1 MKTEG
6 IGVYPAIVVV
16 TAAVFFVEMQMP
28 LGFTPWLL
36 YVIPLGLTYWAPYRY
51 TPVIVAAACMILV
64 GAGYFLSPAG
74 VSAPVA
80 AINRAFGAVTFWL
93 LGLLILQYKNLADRL
108 SRLTNSLATEL
119 TERTRDL
126 GRAVSALQ
134 TEVELRNR
142 AERDPSEARAELER
156 QVTNVLTA
164 EGRRL
169 QEKVAGY
176 EHLAPP
182 DKMGEERLD
191 DTRNELVQLGQ
202 RLERLQRELLQDEKD
217 QS

>member
-1 MKTEG
+1 M
-6 IGVYPAIVVV
+6 
-16 TAAVFFVEMQMP
+16 
-28 LGFTPWLL
+28 
-36 YVIPLGLTYWAPYRY
+36 
-51 TPVIVAAACMILV
+51 
-64 GAGYFLSPAG
+64 
-74 VSAPVA
+74 
-80 AINRAFGAVTFWL
+80 TFWL

-134 TEVELRNR
+134 AEVELRNS
-142 AERDPSEARAELER
+142 AERDPSEARTELER
-156 QVTNVLTA
+156 QVTNVLKA
-164 EGRRL
+164 EGWRL
-169 QEKVAGY
+169 QEKMAGY

-182 DKMGEERLD
+182 DQMGEERLD